1 MNDSSFD
8 DGKDWLDKVRE
19 EQSKG
24 ITVNIIVGIIALI
37 VIASLWIV
45 GIIDVITICPKC

>member
-1 MNDSSFD
+1 MNNSNFD

-24 ITVNIIVGIIALI
+24 ITVNIIVGIIALT
-37 VIASLWIV
+37 VIALLWVI
-45 GIIDVITICPKC
+45 GIFDILTICPNC